1 MYACLVLLVLFPC
14 SFRLGFAQ
22 ALLVRSY
29 RWYRFRKWGKDVGR
43 RVQHARR
50 VLQRNL
56 HRERR
61 AFWRFVAIRRRA
73 AIVLQCWARRMAF
86 RRRVQYRRDH
96 WKLVFRDRVRKA
108 IPKLQAW
115 FRKVPAAYRWREMKW
130 AVPIIQVWSDAYHL
144 LPLVV

>member
-1 MYACLVLLVLFPC
+1 
-14 SFRLGFAQ
+14 
-22 ALLVRSY
+22 
-29 RWYRFRKWGKDVGR
+29 
-43 RVQHARR
+43 
-50 VLQRNL
+50 
-56 HRERR
+56 
-61 AFWRFVAIRRRA
+61 
-73 AIVLQCWARRMAF
+73 MAF